1 MFASYSTYLLRKIV
15 LEAILVLF
23 MYPLFLSVIFFNS
36 KYTNRY
42 SFKFFLEGYQII
54 DQYIKS
60 YNYKRLHSS
69 LGYKSPVEMELIMK
83 NNKIKKNSGFNQS

>member
-23 MYPLFLSVIFFNS
+23 MYLLFLSVIFFNS
-36 KYTNRY
+36 EYINRY
-42 SFKFFLEGYQII
+42 SFKFFLEAYQII
-54 DQYIKS
+54 NQYIKS

-69 LGYKSPVEMELIMK
+69 LGYKSSVEMELIMK
-83 NNKIKKNSGFNQS
+83 NNKKKKLRI

>member
-15 LEAILVLF
+15 LEGILVLF

-36 KYTNRY
+36 EYTNRY
-42 SFKFFLEGYQII
+42 SFKFFLEAYQII
-54 DQYIKS
+54 NQYIKS

-83 NNKIKKNSGFNQS
+83 NNKNKKNSGFNQS